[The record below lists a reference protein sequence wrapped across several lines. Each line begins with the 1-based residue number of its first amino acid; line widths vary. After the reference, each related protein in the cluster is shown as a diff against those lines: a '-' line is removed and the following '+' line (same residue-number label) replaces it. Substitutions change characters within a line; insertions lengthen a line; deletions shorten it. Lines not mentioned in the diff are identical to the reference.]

1 MFLHENQVWKP
12 IGEYVKALLYPL
24 LLGSNNNL
32 SIGYVVVLKRKKK
45 KEKEKLFED
54 LKTTNIHQKNSIFI
68 KKLKPI
74 VFLFYFKNKLIGL

>member
-32 SIGYVVVLKRKKK
+32 SIGYLVVLKRKKK
-45 KEKEKLFED
+45 GKRK
-54 LKTTNIHQKNSIFI
+54 II
-68 KKLKPI
+68 
-74 VFLFYFKNKLIGL
+74 